1 MKNIQKSAFYNG
13 ITFVDVDDMTTLP
26 TDFEC
31 DRIPN
36 KGDIMCF
43 KSIIDNDTTY
53 YHCEVLY
60 IYDSRTGLNLPIE
73 EMEILN
79 TSIFVVTQ
87 KINPRPGNG
96 IWKSI
101 KNILKQWEK

>member
-43 KSIIDNDTTY
+43 KSIIDNDTSY

-60 IYDSRTGLNLPIE
+60 IFDTRQGLGEPIE
-73 EMEILN
+73 TMKIHN
-79 TSIFVVTQ
+79 TSIYVVTQ
-87 KINPRPGNG
+87 KIDPELGEETWR
-96 IWKSI
+96 SI
-101 KNILKQWEK
+101 NKIINSKK